1 VPTDMLNNVLDAG
14 WKMEKKQLAEDAATI
29 RYEDVVHLQNLV
41 QHVDIQGIRPQY
53 IQLIQ
58 QMRNAGI
65 PVSDRRAVKLQRL
78 IAASA
83 LLSKRTAAIASDM
96 WVLRYIWD
104 TDEQEEVIA
113 AIVKNVIEVDADKP
127 DAHPRAFAET
137 APNADAIF
145 KEVTALDEAW
155 TNAATLMSERSIIK
169 DRLRQLTGRAA
180 WISNETQRAY
190 IQAPIDALWQKI
202 LNHN

>member
-1 VPTDMLNNVLDAG
+1 
-14 WKMEKKQLAEDAATI
+14 
-29 RYEDVVHLQNLV
+29 
-41 QHVDIQGIRPQY
+41 VDIQGIRPAY
-53 IQLIQ
+53 ISLIQ

-83 LLSKRTAAIASDM
+83 VISKRTTAIASDM

-104 TDEQEEVIA
+104 TQEQEEVIA
-113 AIVKNVIEVDADKP
+113 SIVKTVVEAGGETP

-145 KEVTALDEAW
+145 KEVEVLAENWDNSDAS
-155 TNAATLMSERSIIK
+155 MSERAIIK

-180 WISNETQRAY
+180 WISNETQRGY
-190 IQAPIDALWQKI
+190 VQQPIDTLWQKI
-202 LNHN
+202 LNH